1 MEFLNQSWAN
11 IVEDDEAEARLLAEL
26 EKETDANQQLQ
37 YYNADDFQLVPT
49 KYQMKEQRR
58 LLNLAKNTYQT
69 FQMKFLCWNARG
81 LANPSSRL
89 VLKRLVFL
97 HKPNFLLLAKPWMH
111 IDKFPKRW
119 LRNLDLKTFCSK
131 F

>member
-58 LLNLAKNTYQT
+58 LQNLAKNTYQT
-69 FQMKFLCWNARG
+69 FQRETG
-81 LANPSSRL
+81 
-89 VLKRLVFL
+89 
-97 HKPNFLLLAKPWMH
+97 H
-111 IDKFPKRW
+111 
-119 LRNLDLKTFCSK
+119 T
-131 F
+131 